1 MVLLRLWF
9 LLLSIALFCL
19 WTEFFFNNIFFG
31 QKRKTKKEK
40 EKGMPFRKRS
50 GGRLSRFA
58 QKKYY
63 PKRSVGAEIFFESNP

>member
-19 WTEFFFNNIFFG
+19 WTEFFINNIFSDRREK
-31 QKRKTKKEK
+31 QKKEK

-58 QKKYY
+58 QKNTT
-63 PKRSVGAEIFFESNP
+63 RSEA

>member
-19 WTEFFFNNIFFG
+19 WAEDFINNIFFRTEE
-31 QKRKTKKEK
+31 KNKKKEK
-40 EKGMPFRKRS
+40 EKGMLFRKRS

-63 PKRSVGAEIFFESNP
+63 PKRRCGDFF